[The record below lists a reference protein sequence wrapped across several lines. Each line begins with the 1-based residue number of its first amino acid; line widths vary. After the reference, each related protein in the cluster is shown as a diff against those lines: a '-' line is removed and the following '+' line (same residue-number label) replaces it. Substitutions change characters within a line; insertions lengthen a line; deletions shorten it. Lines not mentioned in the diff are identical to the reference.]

1 MPARIVSI
9 QLCPGH
15 RQDMTLVSSAAL
27 VAGLGLEGDK
37 HANPASRRQVLLA
50 DKEALDAVGVTP
62 GTIKENVTVEGVDVM
77 RLPLGTRLRLGG
89 RAILEITAVCEPCF
103 RMDEIREGLR
113 MELDGRRGMISVV
126 VEGGTIRVGDPIRV
140 ERSEPLAS

>member
-15 RQDMTLVSSAAL
+15 RQDMELLSSAAL
-27 VAGLGLEGDK
+27 VKGVGLEGDK

-50 DKEALDAVGVTP
+50 DKEALDAVGLTP
-62 GTIKENVTVEGVDVM
+62 GTIKENVTVEGVDV
-77 RLPLGTRLRLGG
+77 RGLPVGTRVRRGA
-89 RAILEITAVCEPCF
+89 RAILEITTICEPCF

-113 MELDGRRGMISVV
+113 SELEGRRGMNSVV